1 MGINFLTRLQV
12 GFSHLKKPKFRH
24 NFEDAIKPLY
34 SCATYF
40 RLFPHCTHFSNQR
53 LTLINKIKDID
64 KRIQT
69 LLFGG
74 EKLSITGNKSTLETI
89 IQFLI
94 SLGEFES
101 PLFKLL
107 DFLSH

>member
-1 MGINFLTRLQV
+1 MCSSGNFIESTIHFFLR
-12 GFSHLKKPKFRH
+12 
-24 NFEDAIKPLY
+24 
-34 SCATYF
+34 
-40 RLFPHCTHFSNQR
+40 CTHFSNQR

-94 SLGEFES
+94 SLGEFDS

-107 DFLSH
+107 DFLSHWTVFT